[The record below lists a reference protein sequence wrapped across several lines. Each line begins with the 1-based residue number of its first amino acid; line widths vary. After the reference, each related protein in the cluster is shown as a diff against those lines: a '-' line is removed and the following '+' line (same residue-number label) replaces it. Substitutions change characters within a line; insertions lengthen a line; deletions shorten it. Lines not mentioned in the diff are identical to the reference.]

1 MTYFKLAFVLC
12 SVFSTLWYGCDD
24 SKESP
29 VSKQITF
36 VNYSPELIYAIFDNE
51 PISAEKALTIPY
63 YDEWH
68 VINTEETHTGYYMYV
83 HKGGSLYVLI
93 YKPETLKKY
102 TREELIENDI
112 ADYRYTFTYDELE
125 ARDFTITFTGD

>member
-1 MTYFKLAFVLC
+1 
-12 SVFSTLWYGCDD
+12 
-24 SKESP
+24 
-29 VSKQITF
+29 
-36 VNYSPELIYAIFDNE
+36 
-51 PISAEKALTIPY
+51 LTIPY